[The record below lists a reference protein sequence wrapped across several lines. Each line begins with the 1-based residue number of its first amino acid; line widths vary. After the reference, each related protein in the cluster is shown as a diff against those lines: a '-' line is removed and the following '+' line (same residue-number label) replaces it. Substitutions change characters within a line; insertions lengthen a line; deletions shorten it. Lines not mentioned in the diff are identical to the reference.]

1 MDFRSRIPSFRSRVT
16 GSGISGDRFRAEK
29 RTEKENGR
37 KRPETDGKGKRTETT
52 GRNRKIKKK
61 HQSMQLADAV
71 VFQEILMIFP
81 FFPWI
86 RFSSDVRGRQS
97 ASHSLF
103 YTIILFKFSD
113 VVVIFSWI
121 MSAGSGN
128 RAALSGSCP
137 FVTHRPDLPAMIISL
152 ISQKNG
158 KKIWTEKENGRKR
171 PEKTENKK
179 KASVTAT
186 DWCCR
191 F

>member
-16 GSGISGDRFRAEK
+16 SSGFPAIVSGRKKERK
-29 RTEKENGR
+29 KKWTEATGNGR
-37 KRPETDGKGKRTETT
+37 KRKTDGNDRQ
-52 GRNRKIKKK
+52 NRKIKKK
-61 HQSMQLADAV
+61 HQSMQLTDAV
-71 VFQEILMIFP
+71 VFQEKLMIFP

-86 RFSSDVRGRQS
+86 RFSSVVRGRQS

-137 FVTHRPDLPAMIISL
+137 FVTHRPGLPAMIISL

-171 PEKTENKK
+171 PEKTEK